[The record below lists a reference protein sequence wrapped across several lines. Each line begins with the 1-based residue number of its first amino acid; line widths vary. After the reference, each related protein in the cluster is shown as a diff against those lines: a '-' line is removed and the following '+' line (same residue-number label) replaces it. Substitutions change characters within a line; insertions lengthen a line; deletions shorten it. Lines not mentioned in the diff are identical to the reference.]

1 MISLQQNECVA
12 NMGKWV
18 ETKWVWDF
26 QGRRNRFMSEEMLI
40 QSLEN
45 IFAPINVSQVVSH
58 EDVNGGGMGN
68 VL

>member
-1 MISLQQNECVA
+1 
-12 NMGKWV
+12 
-18 ETKWVWDF
+18 
-26 QGRRNRFMSEEMLI
+26 MSEEMLI

-68 VL
+68 VLQVDMKIVFKTILSL